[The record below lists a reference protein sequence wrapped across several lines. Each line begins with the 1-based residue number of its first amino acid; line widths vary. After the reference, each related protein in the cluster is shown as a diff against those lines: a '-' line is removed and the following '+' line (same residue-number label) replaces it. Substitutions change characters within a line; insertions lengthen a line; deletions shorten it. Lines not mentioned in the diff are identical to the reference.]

1 MTVGTQLKSCY
12 YTIKQ
17 IDAGLETLAAKSSNE
32 ESTEAF
38 LQAQEYI
45 RNIRYELEK
54 QIIFIENEEPQYNS

>member
-32 ESTEAF
+32 ESTEDF
-38 LQAQEYI
+38 LQAQ
-45 RNIRYELEK
+45 
-54 QIIFIENEEPQYNS
+54 